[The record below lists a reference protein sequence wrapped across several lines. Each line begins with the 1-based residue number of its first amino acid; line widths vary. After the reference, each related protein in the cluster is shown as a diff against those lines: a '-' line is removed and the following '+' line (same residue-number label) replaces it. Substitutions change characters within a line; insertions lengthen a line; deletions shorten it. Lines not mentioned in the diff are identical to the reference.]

1 MARRIGFT
9 CAQVRRAVKAAESC
23 GLRVKR
29 LTVAPDGAITVYS
42 DEDNQPATSKSQP
55 PLASWDDFRRDET

>member
-1 MARRIGFT
+1 MRRRTAFT
-9 CAQVRRAVKAAESC
+9 QAQVRRAVKAAESR

-42 DEDNQPATSKSQP
+42 DEDNQPAATKRQ
-55 PLASWDDFRRDET
+55 PLASWDDFRHDKN